1 MKAALE
7 VRKLEKTYE
16 TKLERRERDLE
27 MTRKEIAAKQ
37 KEMTACQAII
47 EDLKSQ
53 HIKDLEPL
61 RIQDDHCSFEL
72 LKEK

>member
-27 MTRKEIAAKQ
+27 MTKREITARLN
-37 KEMTACQAII
+37 EMSAC
-47 EDLKSQ
+47 
-53 HIKDLEPL
+53 
-61 RIQDDHCSFEL
+61 
-72 LKEK
+72 

>member
-27 MTRKEIAAKQ
+27 MTVKEIAAKQ
-37 KEMTACQAII
+37 KEMTACRAII

-61 RIQDDHCSFEL
+61 KI
-72 LKEK
+72 